1 MSISFRPRKQ
11 RKHLGEMSEV
21 LIIPLYRTMKI
32 LKAVIGLQVVA
43 TADVTLTATI
53 VGEIIL
59 PMSRIVLNMT
69 MSMWQATILRGLCV
83 SIPLG

>member
-21 LIIPLYRTMKI
+21 LIIPLYRRMKI

-43 TADVTLTATI
+43 MADVTLTATI

-83 SIPLG
+83 SIPPG